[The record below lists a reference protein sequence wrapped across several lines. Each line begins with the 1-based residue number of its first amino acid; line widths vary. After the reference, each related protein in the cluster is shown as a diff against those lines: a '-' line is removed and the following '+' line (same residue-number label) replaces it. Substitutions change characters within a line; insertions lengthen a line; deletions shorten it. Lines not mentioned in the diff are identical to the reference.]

1 MAALSPFAN
10 IAQRAAR
17 KAGERLLQYFS
28 RLDTLVVEE
37 KQFND
42 FVSEADRTAEAIIVD
57 IIYRAYPDHAI
68 LAEESG
74 HHETKSEFTW
84 IIDPLDGTTNFLHG
98 FPQFAVSIGLK
109 KNATLECGVIY
120 DPTRDE
126 LFIGQRGQGAQLNN
140 QRLRVSQC
148 KQLPGAL
155 IGTGFPFRD
164 FGRLDQYLNIFKA
177 MLQQTSGLR
186 RPGSAALDLAY
197 VAAGRLDGFW
207 EMGLKPWDI
216 AAGALL
222 IQEAGGFV
230 SDFQGNDHF
239 LRQGDVVAGNSRML
253 HALLQIIQK
262 HSQNPAEKV

>member
-1 MAALSPFAN
+1 MAQLSPFAN

-17 KAGERLLQYFS
+17 KAGERLLQYFH
-28 RLDTLVVEE
+28 RRDTLVIEE
-37 KQFND
+37 KQYND

-57 IIYRAYPDHAI
+57 TIHRAYPAHAI

-74 HHETKSEFTW
+74 HYATQSEFTW

-98 FPQFAVSIGLK
+98 FPQFAVSIGLE
-109 KNATLECGVIY
+109 KNGVLECGVIY

-126 LFIGQRGQGAQLNN
+126 LFIGQRGQGAQMNN
-140 QRLRVSQC
+140 QRLRVSPQ
-148 KQLPGAL
+148 KQLVGAL

-164 FGRLDQYLNIFKA
+164 FARLDQYLNIFKA
-177 MLQQTSGLR
+177 MLEQTSGLR

-207 EMGLKPWDI
+207 EMGLKPWDM

-230 SDFQGNDHF
+230 TDFQGNDHF

-262 HSQNPAEKV
+262 HQQNSAPRA